1 MKTYEMIYILDA
13 TAAEE
18 AREAISKKFE
28 EIVASKGGS
37 VVSVD
42 KWGTK
47 KLAYPVN
54 YKTEGEYFV
63 MNFEA
68 DGSTVKELE
77 RISDLSSEVLRRMI
91 TVKA

>member
-47 KLAYPVN
+47 KLAYPIRSEEH
-54 YKTEGEYFV
+54 T
-63 MNFEA
+63 
-68 DGSTVKELE
+68 SELQ
-77 RISDLSSEVLRRMI
+77 SL
-91 TVKA
+91 A

>member
-47 KLAYPVN
+47 KLAYPIN

-77 RISDLSSEVLRRMI
+77 RISDLSTEVLRRMI

>member
-42 KWGTK
+42 KWGIK
-47 KLAYPVN
+47 KLAYPIN

>member
-42 KWGTK
+42 KWGIK